1 VTPCT
6 FYLGTHKPGWLSWL
20 SVALMV
26 SLNAFAGRSRFPHA
40 RAPWF
45 LDSGGFTMLAKYG
58 LWPFGPQEFI
68 RRVSK
73 VSAQVGKVRWIAPQD
88 WMCEPDMVAK
98 TGLSVVEHQRRTV
111 ANFVQLRELAPSLP
125 IIPVLQGWEIGD
137 YYDCRRMYEAAG
149 VDLTR
154 EPLVGVGSVCRRQH
168 VREVAVM
175 IEDLAGD
182 GLRLHGFGFKKEG
195 LRLAGH
201 ALASA
206 DSLAWSKVARLEEIR
221 LPGCPHATCANCQR
235 FAMQWRAEV
244 VGILEARA
252 AA

>member
-1 VTPCT
+1 MT
-6 FYLGTHKPGWLSWL
+6 FYLGTHKPAWLGRL
-20 SVALMV
+20 RVPLMV
-26 SLNAFAGRSRFPHA
+26 SRRAFAGA
-40 RAPWF
+40 RRLPYAVCDWM
-45 LDSGGFTMLAKYG
+45 LDSGGFTELALHG
-58 LWPFGPQEFI
+58 RWTIGPEQYVREV
-68 RRVSK
+68 RRL
-73 VSAQVGKVRWIAPQD
+73 SAQVGRLRFVAPQD

-111 ANFVQLRELAPSLP
+111 ANFVQLRQLAPTLP

-149 VDLTR
+149 VDLAG

-175 IEDLAGD
+175 LEDLAGD

-195 LRLAGH
+195 LRLASH

-206 DSLAWSKVARLEEIR
+206 DSLAWSLNARMTPVR
-221 LPGCPHATCANCQR
+221 LPGCPHATCANCSR
-235 FAMQWRAEV
+235 YAMQWRGEIMDIV
-244 VGILEARA
+244 EARVA
-252 AA
+252 A